1 MTACHTMSWSFLRH
15 GRPDSDCMQLR
26 ESLQVVRGPMLIRR
40 EWWVHSSEEKEQ
52 AKNKWSLDSTPWLHR
67 RQVAG
72 TVSPDERSLSRVGS
86 LFRVTSQAWK
96 LCRGTPPEFQIASF
110 QGTFCSWFFSS
121 LYISPVWYLSQ
132 TLPSI
137 VHSYS
142 SGSWDRVID
151 DRNTWICTWQSE
163 RTALIS
169 SDHRRTNPEVLLTER
184 FPLSLLRQVPGT
196 SEHFPPATNYPSKIL
211 PHFHF
216 PPWQWSNHM
225 QCAQVSAVY

>member
-110 QGTFCSWFFSS
+110 QG
-121 LYISPVWYLSQ
+121 
-132 TLPSI
+132 
-137 VHSYS
+137 
-142 SGSWDRVID
+142 SWDRVID